1 MRHPEF
7 ELQCACVAW
16 FRIAYRG
23 RLIYHIPNGERR
35 DAITGARLKRSGV
48 VAGVPDL
55 CVPYSNGT
63 HSHLYIEMK
72 AGKAGRL
79 SPNQQAIIGELQR
92 GGAAVAVCHSFDEF
106 REAVDAYFAPISA
119 KK

>member
-1 MRHPEF
+1 MRHPEY
-7 ELQCACVAW
+7 ELQCSCVAW
-16 FRIAYRG
+16 FRSAHRD

-35 DAITGARLKRSGV
+35 DAVTGARLKRSGV

-63 HSHLYIEMK
+63 HTHLYIELK
-72 AGKAGRL
+72 AGKSGRL
-79 SPNQQAIIGELQR
+79 STNQQAIIGELTK
-92 GGAAVAVCHSFDEF
+92 GGAAVVVCHSFEEF
-106 REAVDAYFAPISA
+106 REAVDAYFAPTSE